1 MPGKQKKK
9 GSNPLRPIKE
19 LIDRLSGKYGT
30 RAEEEAFGKDIESD
44 PFFKRIV
51 DLERGELQA
60 TTRKAAKK
68 KATPKKLPASKKA
81 EALDKIR
88 KRRKKLSKKG
98 QKEGIQEAADS
109 FFKDVD

>member
-60 TTRKAAKK
+60 TTRKATKEKPA
-68 KATPKKLPASKKA
+68 PKKVPASKKA
-81 EALDKIR
+81 DALDKIR
-88 KRRKKLSKKG
+88 KKRKKTY
-98 QKEGIQEAADS
+98 DS
-109 FFKDVD
+109 NKAEKMKSYFKDVD

>member
-9 GSNPLRPIKE
+9 GSNPLRPVKE

-30 RAEEEAFGKDIESD
+30 RAEEEAFGKGIESD

-68 KATPKKLPASKKA
+68 KPVSKKVPASKKA
-81 EALDKIR
+81 SALDKIR
-88 KRRKKLSKKG
+88 KKRKKTYDSKKAE
-98 QKEGIQEAADS
+98 KMKS
-109 FFKDVD
+109 YFKDVD

>member
-9 GSNPLRPIKE
+9 GSNLLRPLNE

-44 PFFKRIV
+44 PFFKRV
-51 DLERGELQA
+51 FDLERGELQA

-68 KATPKKLPASKKA
+68 KTATKKLPTSKKA
-81 EALDKIR
+81 KALDDIR
-88 KRRKKLSKKG
+88 KRRKELIKKG
-98 QKEGIQEAADS
+98 QREAIKEATDS

>member
-9 GSNPLRPIKE
+9 GSNQLRPIKE

-68 KATPKKLPASKKA
+68 KATPEKMPTASKA
-81 EALDKIR
+81 DALDKIR
-88 KRRKKLSKKG
+88 KKRKKTY
-98 QKEGIQEAADS
+98 DS
-109 FFKDVD
+109 NKAEKMKSYLKDVY